1 MLQDFILPDLG
12 EGIHEGEILEVH
24 VAAGDAVKEGDV
36 VLVVETDKA
45 AVELPSPY
53 TGTVLEIRVGVGDV
67 VHVGEVMIVY
77 EVSNGKEAGAEKTKK
92 EKTAPPEKEKMK
104 PPAAVGASA
113 KKQGPVPASPA
124 TRRLARELGV
134 DLHDVSGS
142 GPGGLVTSEDVRA
155 YAKTPQKGVDVEAE
169 TSKAEAI
176 LEPPPSPTLP
186 DFSKMGP
193 VEQVPLRS
201 IRKVIARK
209 MALSWSQIPHV
220 SHQDQA
226 DITDL
231 EKIRKQNQ
239 KEVEEHHGKLTLTVF
254 ALKAAAAALE
264 AFPRFNSSLDME
276 RGEIIIKKYCHIGVA
291 TDTERGL
298 VVPVI
303 RDVNHKD
310 MLELARELSQ
320 ISQKAR
326 EAKLGLEETTGGT
339 FTITNIGSIGGTGF
353 QPIINF
359 PEVAILGLGR
369 ARWQP
374 VVSFSGKNDEFS
386 LEPRLM
392 LPLVLAFDHRVLDG
406 AEAAR
411 FVNDVKETLERPSRM
426 LFFEQ

>member
-24 VAAGDAVKEGDV
+24 VAAGDEVNEGDV
-36 VLVVETDKA
+36 ILVVETDKA
-45 AVELPSPY
+45 AVEIPSPH
-53 TGTVLEIRVGVGDV
+53 TGTVHEVRIKQGKL
-67 VHVGEVMIVY
+67 VHVGEVMIVF
-77 EVSNGKEAGAEKTKK
+77 EVAEVEESGIKKTKSTEPTPPAK
-92 EKTAPPEKEKMK
+92 EKTTEGEAP
-104 PPAAVGASA
+104 G
-113 KKQGPVPASPA
+113 KKKGPVPASPA
-124 TRRLARELGV
+124 TRRLARELQV
-134 DLHDVSGS
+134 DLGKVPGS
-142 GPGGLVTSEDVRA
+142 GPGGLVTSEDVKA
-155 YAKTPQKGVDVEAE
+155 YGQTPEKAGDRDVEAAE
-169 TSKAEAI
+169 IEAI
-176 LEPPPSPTLP
+176 PAAPPSPTLP
-186 DFSKMGP
+186 DFSKIGP
-193 VEQVPLRS
+193 IEQVPLRS

-220 SHQDQA
+220 CHQDQA

-239 KEVEEHHGKLTLTVF
+239 KEVEEHEGKLTLTVF
-254 ALKAAAAALE
+254 ALKAVVAALE
-264 AFPRFNSSLDME
+264 KFPRFNSSLNLE
-276 RGEIIIKKYCHIGVA
+276 KEEIIIKKYFHIGIA

-310 MLELARELSQ
+310 MLELARELAG
-320 ISQKAR
+320 ISLKAR
-326 EAKLGLEETTGGT
+326 QSKLTLEEVTGGT

-369 ARWQP
+369 ASWQP
-374 VVSFSGKNDEFS
+374 VVCPDKNGEFS
-386 LEPRLM
+386 LEPRLL
-392 LPLVLAFDHRVLDG
+392 LPLVLSFDHRVLDG

-411 FVNDVKETLERPSRM
+411 FVNDVKETLERPSRI